1 MYSQN
6 ARPRGPPEGIVVH
19 LFQAC
24 IFLQLPVGK
33 DRALSGF
40 FSSYVNSQSCAHA
53 RSGQPMY
60 VVLGGGGEKEGLW
73 VKCKNGI
80 LVFGTT
86 VKSWV
91 FDSALSLQFPP
102 LSGEPFVLPL
112 KALPLLPWSCARLLQ
127 AAGQGRNAA
136 PAFKAEG
143 CGCSALCTRLAAIVT
158 LQSSVSINS
167 NILKFANLKSSVRS
181 KLPPFIVLI
190 GLFFLQLC
198 ISPWA
203 SQVALVVK
211 NLAANAGA
219 ISDWGSIPGSGR
231 SPGQGHGNPLQYSCL
246 ENPMDRGAWWAT
258 VHSVTQSQT

>member
-6 ARPRGPPEGIVVH
+6 ARPRGPPEGVVVH
-19 LFQAC
+19 LLQAC

-60 VVLGGGGEKEGLW
+60 VVLGGGGDKEGLW

-102 LSGEPFVLPL
+102 LSVEPFVLPL

-143 CGCSALCTRLAAIVT
+143 CGCSALWTRLAAIAT

-167 NILKFANLKSSVRS
+167 NILRFANLKSSVRS
-181 KLPPFIVLI
+181 KLPPFTVLT
-190 GLFFLQLC
+190 GLF
-198 ISPWA
+198 
-203 SQVALVVK
+203 
-211 NLAANAGA
+211 LAAVYFSLGLPGGA
-219 ISDWGSIPGSGR
+219 SAQEPGCQSRSHKPLGFDPWVGKIPWTRAWQPTPVFLPGESHGQR
-231 SPGQGHGNPLQYSCL
+231 SLVGYS
-246 ENPMDRGAWWAT
+246 P
-258 VHSVTQSQT
+258 